1 MDNNLYFI
9 ALLPPAAVAEEI
21 TIFKHYIAQHYSSRR
36 ALRVM
41 PHITLKAPFKQAETE
56 HKNALQWFDN
66 LVLSPK
72 PLQCL

>member
-1 MDNNLYFI
+1 
-9 ALLPPAAVAEEI
+9 
-21 TIFKHYIAQHYSSRR
+21 
-36 ALRVM
+36 M